1 MDGNPERIEL
11 ERKLAA
17 FYDQEAPVRATRPMT
32 RERIRHQE
40 LFIQLLK
47 SERRHAIL
55 EVGCGPGIDGLKF
68 VQAGIHYTGVDL
80 SEEHVRLARA
90 QGLDASVASGR
101 ELPFADG
108 TFPALW
114 TMSTLH
120 HIPNSDIDDL
130 LAELVRVTAPSAL
143 IAVGL
148 WSGDDEEVLNPEDV
162 EEPRR
167 FYSRRSDASVQRI
180 FGAHGTLEHFE
191 TWPEGSGTES
201 GPGGGH
207 WTQHYQYLVMRSPG

>member
-1 MDGNPERIEL
+1 
-11 ERKLAA
+11 
-17 FYDQEAPVRATRPMT
+17 
-32 RERIRHQE
+32 
-40 LFIQLLK
+40 
-47 SERRHAIL
+47 
-55 EVGCGPGIDGLKF
+55 
-68 VQAGIHYTGVDL
+68 
-80 SEEHVRLARA
+80 
-90 QGLDASVASGR
+90 
-101 ELPFADG
+101 
-108 TFPALW
+108 
-114 TMSTLH
+114 
-120 HIPNSDIDDL
+120 
-130 LAELVRVTAPSAL
+130 LVRVTAPSAL